1 MRWERKT
8 FQTKEQRKTPEE
20 KLSEEI
26 DSLPDKEFKVM
37 IVKMIKELERRM
49 DEQSE
54 KSEVYN
60 KELENIKNKIEV
72 KNTIIEMKNN
82 TRRNQQ

>member
-1 MRWERKT
+1 
-8 FQTKEQRKTPEE
+8 
-20 KLSEEI
+20 
-26 DSLPDKEFKVM
+26 M